1 MNTYLVTGG
10 AGFIGSHLCN
20 ALILQNHKV
29 INVDNF
35 DSFYDPEI
43 KRKNVK
49 HLINHKNHELQQ
61 VDIRDKSALKKIFEQ
76 NRIDGVI
83 HLAALAG
90 VRPSIENPVLYEE
103 VNVKGTINLLECLKE
118 YEVHQLIFGSSSS
131 VYGNSDFK
139 LPFKENQILGPM
151 ISPYGITK
159 KSAEDYCYLYHY
171 LYQINT
177 IALRFFTV
185 YGPCQRPDLAIY
197 KFTKMILQNQTIPL
211 FGDGNSMRNY
221 TYVSDIVK
229 GIQLAINYLDKKKNV
244 FEVINLSGDKSV
256 SLIQLQ
262 VLLEKGLA
270 KKAVINQLPMQ
281 PGDVL
286 GTNADINKARELL
299 NYYPE
304 TTIEEGIINFINWFK
319 TVHKL

>member
-1 MNTYLVTGG
+1 MC
-10 AGFIGSHLCN
+10 FIR
-20 ALILQNHKV
+20 
-29 INVDNF
+29 
-35 DSFYDPEI
+35 Y
-43 KRKNVK
+43 
-49 HLINHKNHELQQ
+49 
-61 VDIRDKSALKKIFEQ
+61 IRDKSALKKIFEH
-76 NRIDGVI
+76 NSIDGVI

-118 YEVHQLIFGSSSS
+118 YKVHQFIFGSSSS

-139 LPFKENQILGPM
+139 FPFKENQIPGPM
-151 ISPYGITK
+151 ISPYAITK

-185 YGPCQRPDLAIY
+185 YDPGQRPDLAIY
-197 KFTKMILQNQTIPL
+197 KFTKMILQNQPIPL

-221 TYVSDIVK
+221 SYVSDIVK
-229 GIQLAINYLDKKKNV
+229 GIQLTINYLDKKKNV
-244 FEVINLSGDKSV
+244 FEVINLSGDRSV
-256 SLIQLQ
+256 SLKELL

-270 KKAVINQLPMQ
+270 KKAVVNQLPMQ

-299 NYYPE
+299 NYFPE
-304 TTIEEGIINFINWFK
+304 TTIEEGIKKFIYWFK
-319 TVHKL
+319 TDNNG